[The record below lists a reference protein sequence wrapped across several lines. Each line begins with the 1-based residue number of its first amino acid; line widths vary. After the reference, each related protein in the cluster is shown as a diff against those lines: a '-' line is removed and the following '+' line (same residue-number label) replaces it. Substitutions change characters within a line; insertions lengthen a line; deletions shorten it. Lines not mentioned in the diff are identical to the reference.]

1 MLAIVAEDESRSEI
15 AAGVEAIV
23 VLDRTTMYAEM
34 GGQVADH
41 GVISADGVTFQV
53 TDVQKNKGGKY
64 MHTGKLT
71 QGVLKVGGTVSASID
86 VKRRKARHA
95 GPLRHPSAAK
105 GAADGAGRPCPSGG
119 FLRGA

>member
-41 GVISADGVTFQV
+41 GTITGPDGVFEV
-53 TDVQKNKGGKY
+53 TDVQKNKGGKF
-64 MHTGKLT
+64 MHYGRVVSGTIKL
-71 QGVLKVGGTVSASID
+71 GEA
-86 VKRRKARHA
+86 AR
-95 GPLRHPSAAK
+95 S
-105 GAADGAGRPCPSGG
+105 
-119 FLRGA
+119 